1 MIGDIMAADVIMTSA
16 APTISIRI
24 FFSFIADPV
33 ATLDRTQQLA
43 NHNWFD

>member
-1 MIGDIMAADVIMTSA
+1 MAADVIMTSA

-24 FFSFIADPV
+24 FFSFFADPA
-33 ATLDRTQQLA
+33 ATLDGTQQLA